1 MQKWTDKYGLTIDVT
16 EFNDCVES
24 IGQYTA
30 GAYDAVT
37 VSVSVSVTNMDAL
50 SIPAAGDVDST
61 SVIVGAFFQ
70 RQ

>member
-37 VSVSVSVTNMDAL
+37 VSVTNMDAL
-50 SIPAAGDVDST
+50 SIPAARDVDST